1 MHEKILEKVM
11 EAEKKNCEEF
21 LEELGI
27 STGGGIKNLYSK
39 KNTDVF
45 ILLSELGLIEKNPE
59 NGEII
64 DKFYDYLILVGID
77 NGLAI
82 GQRMILDSI
91 RDEEK
96 NYDEIMKIDTE
107 DLVNLVINPSVI
119 EEIMGDNEHDE

>member
-11 EAEKKNCEEF
+11 EAEKKSCEEF
-21 LEELGI
+21 LEEIGI
-27 STGGGIKNLYSK
+27 NPGSGIKNLYSK

-91 RDEEK
+91 RDDEK

-107 DLVNLVINPSVI
+107 DLVNLVINPRVI
-119 EEIMGDNEHDE
+119 EEIMEDNEHDE